1 MSNDGGRHYYYIK
14 VNKSPLFKKESL
26 MHKKRGMKKRQKLIE
41 NVIDGIVLS
50 IFLDDPFVFLAM
62 LIIDDKQ

>member
-1 MSNDGGRHYYYIK
+1 
-14 VNKSPLFKKESL
+14 
-26 MHKKRGMKKRQKLIE
+26 MKKRQKLIE

-50 IFLDDPFVFLAM
+50 ILLDDPFVFLAM

>member
-1 MSNDGGRHYYYIK
+1 
-14 VNKSPLFKKESL
+14 
-26 MHKKRGMKKRQKLIE
+26 MKKRQKLIE